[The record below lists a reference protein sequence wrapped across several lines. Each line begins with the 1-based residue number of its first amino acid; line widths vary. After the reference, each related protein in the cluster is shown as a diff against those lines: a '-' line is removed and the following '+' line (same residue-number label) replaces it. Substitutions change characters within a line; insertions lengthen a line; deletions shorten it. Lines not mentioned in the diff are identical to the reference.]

1 MNERGQ
7 VAASAAPGRRGW
19 AGPDSSRARAAKR
32 HDGHATDAVAENGSN
47 GNGHVE
53 ASANGT
59 AEDNTGSNGSAR
71 RERSAR
77 IVSIARGDTDAKE
90 RERQRLM
97 DRLMASE
104 TRGAISRSADE
115 YTRAGFD
122 FPEEQAVQL
131 QLLEHFDEERARG
144 AIEVLARLIERE
156 TPLKKPIL
164 EQRLRRLEEYGDEP
178 ATRSAAADLRR
189 AIRA

>member
-7 VAASAAPGRRGW
+7 VAASAAPGRRGS
-19 AGPDSSRARAAKR
+19 AGPESSRARAAKR
-32 HDGHATDAVAENGSN
+32 NDSPAQDVTQAN
-47 GNGHVE
+47 GNG
-53 ASANGT
+53 ASHDLTGNNGT
-59 AEDNTGSNGSAR
+59 NGSAR

-90 RERQRLM
+90 RDRQRLM

-144 AIEVLARLIERE
+144 AIEVLSRLIARE
-156 TPLKKPIL
+156 VPLKKPIL
-164 EQRLRRLEEYGDEP
+164 EQRLRRLEEYADEP
-178 ATRSAAADLRR
+178 STRSAAAELRR